1 MKMTKSKIRCGGMLA
16 ILVLVLGLV
25 GNVSGQSSPVRLR
38 ATVTAD
44 EDHNVIP
51 VCYGDYFVEVTID
64 EILEDVNAVLT
75 GITSVQVCYNDAQG
89 LVLGDNVEAYGYYWA
104 GICPKQYC
112 GRVQILDDS
121 HYIMRIEG
129 YGDNDWMVSNSN
141 MYSIPSG
148 NVGIGTAMP
157 QEKLHV
163 AGNVRV
169 EGTSP
174 AWLDIVGGFGE
185 DAGMRLTT
193 TGVGVNNWEVMREG
207 TSADLLIR
215 ETFPYPPFLGATLAV
230 KAGSGNVGIG
240 TNTPEATLEVNGEAL
255 IRAGGFTGNAAG
267 ATGALELR
275 GASGTYGPSLA
286 LDNGAQQ
293 WNIVSWSDNSL
304 KFVKSTGSTFTP
316 FTINNNSFQDALVL
330 ASNGVGIG
338 TANPQERMH
347 VVGNAIIEAQ
357 ASAGFG
363 APLHV
368 EKDGVGRQLA
378 AFFSNPRDGA
388 SEVEI
393 QMGTGTMLPSAWSL
407 KAASGLFSIANVA
420 VLPPAFNIRN
430 TGNVG
435 IGTITPQGKLDVN
448 GSIYQR
454 GSQLHADYVFEPGYA
469 LESIDEHSEF
479 MWQHKHLAAIP
490 KAKVDGNGQ
499 EIVDIGAHRKGIV
512 EELEKAH
519 IYIEQLH
526 KRIKALEDKLV
537 NLETEIGAPE

>member
-1 MKMTKSKIRCGGMLA
+1 MMA
-16 ILVLVLGLV
+16 ILILVMGLV
-25 GNVSGQSSPVRLR
+25 GNVSGQNSPVRFR
-38 ATVTAD
+38 AAVTAG
-44 EDHNVIP
+44 EDHGIIP
-51 VCYGDYFVEVTID
+51 VCYGDYFVEVAID
-64 EILEDVNAVLT
+64 EILEDATAVLA
-75 GITSVQVCYNDAQG
+75 GITSVQVCYNDAQS
-89 LVLGDNVEAYGYYWA
+89 LVVGENVEVYGYYWG

-112 GRVQILDDS
+112 GRVQILDES
-121 HYIMRIEG
+121 YYIMRIEG
-129 YGDNDWMVSNSN
+129 YGDNDWMVSDSN

-148 NVGIGTAMP
+148 NVGIGTTTA

-163 AGNVRV
+163 VGNVRI

-174 AWLDIVGGFGE
+174 AWLNLVGGSGG
-185 DAGMRLTT
+185 DAGMSLTT
-193 TGVGVNNWEVMREG
+193 KGLGVNKWEVLREG
-207 TSADLLIR
+207 TSADFLIR
-215 ETFPYPPFLGATLAV
+215 ETFPHPPFSGATLAV

-316 FTINNNSFQDALVL
+316 LTINNNSFQNALVL
-330 ASNGVGIG
+330 ASKGVGIG
-338 TANPQERMH
+338 TASPQEKMH
-347 VVGNAIIEAQ
+347 VVGNAIIEAE
-357 ASAGFG
+357 AGAGFG
-363 APLHV
+363 APLRV
-368 EKDGVGRQLA
+368 EKDGTGRQLA
-378 AFFSNPRDGA
+378 AFFSNPADGA

-393 QMGTGTMLPSAWSL
+393 QMGVGTMLPSAWSL

-420 VLPPAFNIRN
+420 VLPPALNIRS
-430 TGNVG
+430 TGEVG

-454 GSQLHADYVFEPGYA
+454 GSQLHADYVFEPDYE
-469 LESIDEHSEF
+469 LESIEEHSEY
-479 MWQHKHLAAIP
+479 MWRHKHLAAIP
-490 KAKVDGNGQ
+490 KARVDGNGQ
-499 EIVDIGAHRKGIV
+499 EIVEVGAHRKGIV

-519 IYIEQLH
+519 IYIEQLD
-526 KRIKALEDKLV
+526 KRIKALEEKLV
-537 NLETEIGAPE
+537 KLKAEVSTGRP